1 MKILVTGGAG
11 FIGSHIVDK
20 YIDLGHQ
27 VVVIDNLVTGFKKF
41 INLKA
46 KFYKVDICD
55 REAVE
60 KVFTSEKPELINHH
74 AAQMDVRKSVA
85 DPKFDAE
92 TNIIGLLNLLQAGK
106 TSGVKKVIF
115 ASTGGAV
122 YGDTQVLP
130 TPETYCCRPV
140 SPYGISKLTSEH
152 YLDFYANN
160 YGTSYIALRYSNV
173 YGPRQNPHG
182 EAGVVAIFMQK
193 LLKGEQPKITRDGKQ
208 SRDFVFVAD
217 VVAANIAALTYTEN
231 LIVNIGTGIGTSIN
245 ELYDKI
251 QAVCGT
257 SFPKTYIPK
266 RPGEQQVSVLDINLA
281 KEKLNWQ
288 PISSLDDGLKLTAD
302 YFKNE
307 K

>member
-46 KFYKVDICD
+46 KFYQVDICD
-55 REAVE
+55 REALE
-60 KVFTSEKPELINHH
+60 NIFISEKPELINHH

-92 TNIIGLLNLLQAGK
+92 TNIIGFLNLLEAAKRNGA
-106 TSGVKKVIF
+106 KKVIF
-115 ASTGGAV
+115 ASSGGAV
-122 YGDTQVLP
+122 YGDADELP
-130 TPETYCCRPV
+130 TPETYPCHPA
-140 SPYGISKLTSEH
+140 SPYGISKLTSEY
-152 YLDFYANN
+152 YLDFYAKV
-160 YGTSYIALRYSNV
+160 YGLNYIALRYGNV

-193 LLKGEQPKITRDGKQ
+193 LLKGEQPKITGDGKQ
-208 SRDFVFVAD
+208 SRDFVYVED
-217 VVAANIAALTYTEN
+217 VVNANVLALNFEEN
-231 LIVNIGTGIGTSIN
+231 LLVNIGTSYGTAIN
-245 ELYDKI
+245 ELYGQI
-251 QAVCGT
+251 QIVCHT
-257 SFPKTYIPK
+257 KMPKSYIPK
-266 RPGEQQVSVLDINLA
+266 RSGEQEVSLLDISLA
-281 KEKLNWQ
+281 KKEFNWQ
-288 PISSLDDGLKLTAD
+288 PKFDLITGLAKTAT
-302 YFKNE
+302 YFK